1 MREEYKLW
9 LGRKMN
15 LISQLVPTVFL
26 QLEPSKIDALFDQ
39 FNVKFCYLQILS
51 FFQYENQVSI
61 LGNWTNRGP
70 TMTRP
75 KFSDA
80 TGKVELLKDHFEP
93 PPGWNWEGDWYV
105 SPELR

>member
-1 MREEYKLW
+1 M
-9 LGRKMN
+9 
-15 LISQLVPTVFL
+15 SQLGPTLLL
-26 QLEPSKIDALFDQ
+26 QLGPSKIYALFDH
-39 FNVKFCYLQILS
+39 FNVKSRYLQIVL
-51 FFQYENQVSI
+51 FQYENQVSI